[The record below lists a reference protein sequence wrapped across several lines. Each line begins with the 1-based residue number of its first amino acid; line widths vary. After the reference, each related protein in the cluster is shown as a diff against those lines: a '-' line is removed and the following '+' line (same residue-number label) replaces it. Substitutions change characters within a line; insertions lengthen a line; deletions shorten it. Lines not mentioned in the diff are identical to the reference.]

1 MSGDDPDLLSESY
14 AFGEYVLDAGLCEL
28 RGPAGRVD
36 VQRKVLRLLFFL
48 ARNANRVVGKEEL
61 LEAVWP
67 GTVVGESVLSQAVR
81 KARGALGDDGAT
93 QQLIRT
99 VHGHGYCLEA
109 EVRTLCPGA
118 PSGPSTA
125 RPADERSAPLTP
137 AFDTEQQDEAPAPG
151 GPTPDFA
158 PLPETRPA
166 PRRMP
171 RWVWAAAT
179 GALLAIVVVALATP
193 S

>member
-1 MSGDDPDLLSESY
+1 MPGDESDLLSESY
-14 AFGEYVLDAGLCEL
+14 AFGEFVLDAELCEL
-28 RGPAGRVD
+28 RGPAGRVE

-67 GTVVGESVLSQAVR
+67 GTVVSESVLSQAVR

-109 EVRTLCPGA
+109 EVRTLRPGA
-118 PSGPSTA
+118 PTA
-125 RPADERSAPLTP
+125 APTGSSAGERTALLTP
-137 AFDTEQQDEAPAPG
+137 AFDPGAQGETPEPAAAV
-151 GPTPDFA
+151 PDFG
-158 PLPETRPA
+158 PLPVSPPE
-166 PRRMP
+166 PRRVP
-171 RWVWAAAT
+171 RWVWAVAG
-179 GALLAIVVVALATP
+179 GALLAIAVVGMAMPA
-193 S
+193 